1 MIQLRRGWSLILLCA
16 LVGCS
21 AGERPPGA
29 SADSEAAPAPGAAQD
44 GGLLKDPAF
53 AMPGELE
60 EHPLQHWHLSQH
72 AGDPSY
78 ELRFGGSMIKLL
90 RVGSEPWG
98 VLQQHLDGSDFAGKT
113 LEFSAELAGDLD
125 DDWGP
130 PIQATGLTVTV
141 LGFAP
146 QDVPMM
152 GKRHLL
158 VRGSDPGLPTGS
170 IDWQR
175 HSIRFEVP
183 VGRELELLVGVML
196 TRGGEL
202 RIRNPSLQV
211 ITE

>member
-1 MIQLRRGWSLILLCA
+1 MFQLRLGWQVLLTVSLVACSSGGSPTESSSLAATVDAPIA
-16 LVGCS
+16 L
-21 AGERPPGA
+21 
-29 SADSEAAPAPGAAQD
+29 D
-44 GGLLKDPAF
+44 GGLLKDPGF
-53 AMPGELE
+53 AIPGELE
-60 EHPLQHWHLSQH
+60 EHPLQHWHLTQH
-72 AGDPSY
+72 AGEASY

-158 VRGSDPGLPTGS
+158 VQGADPGLPAGA

-183 VGRELELLVGVML
+183 EGRELELLVGVML

-211 ITE
+211 IAE